1 MSYDILFVPRR
12 PGQTWES
19 ALDEAEGRDV
29 LGDAV
34 RPERLVQWDRVVAAL
49 RARVGDVVVTVDD
62 DTCEATHPSGLV
74 LALYPDEASVS
85 FPYRH
90 REDAAAFHDVIVDV
104 VGILERETGLHA
116 WDAQTDEPFDGRVHD
131 EVGLAATRRLAQ
143 ETSDVSA
150 TEAMAARADA
160 GHVGPDTGPVPVAP
174 VDPSSPA
181 AGPVDDSSALLARER
196 RRSLVYVVTGVLIVT
211 VALSIDGGG
220 QPSTLGGVAI
230 AIGVLDVVL
239 GGLMYLGASRRSAAR
254 G

>member
-29 LGDAV
+29 LEEAV
-34 RPERLVQWDRVVAAL
+34 RPERLAQFDRVVAAL

-62 DTCEATHPSGLV
+62 DTCEATHPNGLI

-131 EVGLAATRRLAQ
+131 QAGLAGTRGLAQ
-143 ETSDVSA
+143 ETSDVSG
-150 TEAMAARADA
+150 TEAMAARAD
-160 GHVGPDTGPVPVAP
+160 VGPDTGPVPVAP
-174 VDPSSPA
+174 LDPSAPA
-181 AGPVDDSSALLARER
+181 AGPLDDAAARLARER

-211 VALSIDGGG
+211 VVLGIDDGS

-230 AIGVLDVVL
+230 VIGVFNVVL
-239 GGLMYLGASRRSAAR
+239 GGLTYLGASRRAAGR